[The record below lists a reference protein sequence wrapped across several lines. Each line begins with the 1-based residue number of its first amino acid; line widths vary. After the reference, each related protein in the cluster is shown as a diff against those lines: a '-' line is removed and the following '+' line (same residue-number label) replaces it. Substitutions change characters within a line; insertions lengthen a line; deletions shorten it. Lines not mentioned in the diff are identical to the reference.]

1 MSKRDYYEILGLQ
14 KGASDDEIKKAYRK
28 LSMDHHPD
36 RNPDDAKAEAKFK
49 EASEAYEVLKDQ
61 QKRAAYDRFGHG
73 AFDGNG
79 GRGAGTRGGG
89 AGTQGGN
96 FNDVFG
102 DFFSDFMG
110 GGHRQ
115 QGSQSQKV
123 RGSDLKYDIS
133 ITLEEAYQGT
143 DKKISFST
151 MVSCDSCHGS
161 GSADGG
167 QVDVCATCHG
177 QGAVRMQQ
185 GFFVIEQACPAC
197 QGQGKIIKNPCKKC
211 HSHGRCND
219 KKTLQVNIP
228 AGVENGTRIRL
239 AGEGE
244 AGMRGGH
251 NGDLYIFISVSTHP
265 LFRNE
270 GADLHC
276 RLPISFITA
285 ILGGELEVPTI
296 DGGAISL
303 KIPAGTQSGD
313 KFRIKD
319 KGMTKI
325 RSSSKGDMYVHAFVE
340 IPKSLTK
347 KQKEMIEELKKEFGD
362 DTVSSPEDKKGFFD
376 KMKNLWGKE

>member
-1 MSKRDYYEILGLQ
+1 MSKRDYYETLGLK
-14 KGASDDEIKKAYRK
+14 KGASDDAIKKAYRQLAK
-28 LSMDHHPD
+28 EHHPD
-36 RNPDDAKAEAKFK
+36 MNAGNAESEKKFK

-73 AFDGNG
+73 AFDGNA
-79 GRGAGTRGGG
+79 GRGGARGGSG
-89 AGTQGGN
+89 SQSGN

-110 GGHRQ
+110 GHRQ
-115 QGSQSQKV
+115 QGSHSQKV
-123 RGSDLKYDIS
+123 RGSDLKYDVS

-151 MVSCDSCHGS
+151 MVSCDGCKGS

-167 QVDVCATCHG
+167 QVDMCATCHG

-185 GFFVIEQACPAC
+185 GFFVIEQTCSAC

-211 HSHGRCND
+211 HADGRCHD

-251 NGDLYIFISVSTHP
+251 NGDLYIFVSVSTHA

-270 GADLHC
+270 GPDLHC

-347 KQKEMIEELKKEFGD
+347 KQKEMIEELKQEFGD
-362 DTVSSPEDKKGFFD
+362 DTSSSPEDKKGFFD
-376 KMKNLWGKE
+376 KMKNLWGRE

>member
-1 MSKRDYYEILGLQ
+1 MSKRDYYEILGLK
-14 KGASDDEIKKAYRK
+14 KGASDDEIKKAYRNLAK
-28 LSMDHHPD
+28 EHHPD
-36 RNPDDAKAEAKFK
+36 LNPGDVESERKFK
-49 EASEAYEVLKDQ
+49 EASNAYEILKDQ

-73 AFDGNG
+73 AFENG
-79 GRGAGTRGGG
+79 GRGHHGGG
-89 AGTQGGN
+89 HRAGPQAGN

-110 GGHRQ
+110 GQRQ
-115 QGSQSQKV
+115 QGPQSQKV

-151 MVSCDSCHGS
+151 MVACDGCNAT

-167 QVDVCATCHG
+167 QVDVCTTCHG

-185 GFFVIEQACPAC
+185 GFFVIEQPCPAC
-197 QGQGKIIKNPCKKC
+197 NGQGKIIKNPCKKC
-211 HSHGRCND
+211 HSHGRVND

-239 AGEGE
+239 VGEGE

-251 NGDLYIFISVSTHP
+251 NGDLYIFVSVSTHP

-276 RLPISFITA
+276 RLPITFTTA
-285 ILGGELEVPTI
+285 ILGGEIEVPTI
-296 DGGAISL
+296 DGGAINL

-319 KGMTKI
+319 KGMSKV

-347 KQKEMIEELKKEFGD
+347 KQKEIVEELQKEFGYD
-362 DTVSSPEDKKGFFD
+362 SISSADKKGFFD